1 MKRKLRI
8 WLFKD
13 GKLGHEKQTLGLIQ
27 ALKEFFDVDTTTYQ
41 TSTST
46 YKKIKR
52 LLCATS
58 QKANKP
64 DLILGA
70 GHQTHIPMLAARLK
84 TRTRIVVLM
93 KPSLPKSWFDLVV
106 VPKHDNI
113 EPHSGIFITNGAIT
127 DQRLSTCQ
135 QINRGLV
142 LLGGPSKHYEWN
154 TISITEQ
161 IKTIATGGK
170 DIVWTVTNSRRTP
183 NTTLPAIASLC
194 LSNVSVKDHKNTGAN
209 WLQHTLAKSAT
220 VWVSEDSIS
229 MIYESLS
236 SGAKI
241 GLLTV
246 PRTTHNKLSKNI
258 DQLIDDGWL
267 TAYSAWCGGAPL
279 TTAPEPLD
287 EARRLAEWMND
298 SWL

>member
-52 LLCATS
+52 LLRATS
-58 QKANKP
+58 RKADKP

-113 EPHSGIFITNGAIT
+113 QPRSGIFITNGAIT
-127 DQRLSTCQ
+127 NQR
-135 QINRGLV
+135 
-142 LLGGPSKHYEWN
+142 
-154 TISITEQ
+154 
-161 IKTIATGGK
+161 
-170 DIVWTVTNSRRTP
+170 
-183 NTTLPAIASLC
+183 
-194 LSNVSVKDHKNTGAN
+194 
-209 WLQHTLAKSAT
+209 
-220 VWVSEDSIS
+220 
-229 MIYESLS
+229 
-236 SGAKI
+236 
-241 GLLTV
+241 
-246 PRTTHNKLSKNI
+246 
-258 DQLIDDGWL
+258 
-267 TAYSAWCGGAPL
+267 
-279 TTAPEPLD
+279 
-287 EARRLAEWMND
+287 
-298 SWL
+298 